1 LIEKGAEMAEAR
13 IKWVDGLRFVGHSG
27 SKHAVLMDAGEN
39 VGGEDTGVRPGEL
52 PLIALGGCTGMD
64 VASILNKMRVP
75 FDDIE
80 IIVSAESAPE
90 HPKYFTKID
99 VKYIIKGKDLPEDK
113 VKKAIELSQEKYCSV
128 SESMRRNVTVDHSFE
143 IVDG

>member
-1 LIEKGAEMAEAR
+1 MAEAR
-13 IKWVDGLRFVGHSG
+13 IKWVDGLRFVGHAG
-27 SKHAVLMDAGEN
+27 SKHAVIMDAGEK

-52 PLIALGGCTGMD
+52 PLIALGGCTGID

-80 IIVSAESAPE
+80 IVVSGESAPE
-90 HPKYFTKID
+90 HPKYFTKIE
-99 VKYIIKGKDLPEDK
+99 VKYFIKGKDLPEEK

-128 SESMRRNVTVDHSFE
+128 SESLRRNVVVEHTYE
-143 IVDG
+143 LENT